1 MKSQELQHLPVS
13 VQRVGS
19 RSQRAECFL
28 TLSFVW
34 SLGSPPG
41 NAAAELC
48 SLPAL
53 LTPFHSPNTG
63 PDPIPL
69 HTEQV
74 RSDCKAHWMRI
85 EFTVPVFSIKELEGL
100 AAIHAALGL
109 WEDVFQPSRAIQ
121 FGKTRS
127 SPIPKC
133 WNFILSSHFPHPAQ
147 NSWYPRVQLPV

>member
-1 MKSQELQHLPVS
+1 MLSASGADLWNSDPVKSQELQHLPVS

-19 RSQRAECFL
+19 CSQRAECFL

-85 EFTVPVFSIKELEGL
+85 EFTVPVFSIKELEDL
-100 AAIHAALGL
+100 LQFTQPLGYGRM
-109 WEDVFQPSRAIQ
+109 F
-121 FGKTRS
+121 S
-127 SPIPKC
+127 SPAEP
-133 WNFILSSHFPHPAQ
+133 SSLA
-147 NSWYPRVQLPV
+147 RLALPPSQSAGTSF